1 MKQKIRVAIID
12 DHEVVRIGLEWSVK
26 AFKDMEFVGSF
37 ADGEGAA
44 AFVAKVK
51 SDVTLLDIRMPHK
64 DGVTA
69 LKEILERD
77 PAAKV
82 VILTTVG
89 TEEDVSRCIELG
101 AKGYVMKD
109 GAAEKIIEA
118 IRTVAAGGQYLP
130 DEILDIYRLRQ
141 LREPLT
147 ARESDVLKLLAEGL
161 QNRVIAERL
170 GISEAGVKSHLV
182 HICEKFGTKDRLET
196 VLSAMRRGLVPPV

>member
-1 MKQKIRVAIID
+1 MKQKIRVAVID

-51 SDVTLLDIRMPHK
+51 SDVTLLDIRMPRK

-82 VILTTVG
+82 IILTTVG
-89 TEEDVSRCIELG
+89 TEEDVSRCIEFG
-101 AKGYVMKD
+101 AQGYVMKD

-118 IRTVAAGGQYLP
+118 IRTVATGGQYFP
-130 DEILDIYRLRQ
+130 DDILDIYRLRQ

-147 ARESDVLKLLAEGL
+147 ARENEVLKLLSEGL
-161 QNRVIAERL
+161 QNREIAEKL
-170 GISEAGVKSHLV
+170 GISEAGVKSHLA
-182 HICEKFGTKDRLET
+182 HISEKFGTKDRLET